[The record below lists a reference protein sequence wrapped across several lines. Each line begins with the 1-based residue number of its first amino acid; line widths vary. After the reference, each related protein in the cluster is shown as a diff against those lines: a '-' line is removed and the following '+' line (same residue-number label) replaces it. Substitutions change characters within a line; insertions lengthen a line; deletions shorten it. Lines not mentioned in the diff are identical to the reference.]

1 MTANSN
7 EKSTTTHKED
17 SDERRDYPRFKAG
30 SLVQYLASDINE
42 WCEAELVDYSA
53 SGACFRCDR
62 ALSPDTEITI
72 HVMSN
77 DMKSVPAMVVSATI
91 VRCSNGESNRYE
103 IACKFVD
110 VMQEANPDHIN
121 NSQD

>member
-1 MTANSN
+1 MSADSN
-7 EKSTTTHKED
+7 EKNTTIHKED
-17 SDERRDYPRFKAG
+17 NDERREYPRFKAG
-30 SLVQYLASDINE
+30 SLVQYFAPDIGE
-42 WCEAELVDYSA
+42 WCGAELVDYSA

-62 ALSPDTEITI
+62 ALLADTEITI

-91 VRCSNGESNRYE
+91 VRCHKGENHRYE

-110 VMQEANPDHIN
+110 VMHEANPD
-121 NSQD
+121 